1 MAISD
6 LCPDCGG
13 PLEWDEVDIGVG
25 VQRGPSFCLDPE
37 CQYNRARAKL
47 VSDAAQAI
55 EECGQDE
62 LEAYALK
69 REKERGNA

>member
-1 MAISD
+1 MANIE

-13 PLEWDEVDIGVG
+13 QLEWDEVDIGVG

-37 CQYNRARAKL
+37 CRYNRALNRL

-55 EECGQDE
+55 EEFGQDE
-62 LEAYALK
+62 LEEYANK
-69 REKERGNA
+69 KKEE